1 MRRVAFCLTN
11 QKSNNN
17 EHVQLSA
24 QKKESGELSILH
36 RLGLPV
42 QITLQMDI
50 YAYHLEHPDLSQW
63 QVSLIFNVSKS
74 TVNRAYQFMSQLV

>member
-42 QITLQMDI
+42 QITLQMTI
-50 YAYHLEHPDLSQW
+50 YAYHLNHPNLSQW
-63 QVSLIFNVSKS
+63 QVSLFFDVSKS
-74 TVNRAYQFMSQLV
+74 TVNRAYQFMSQPV